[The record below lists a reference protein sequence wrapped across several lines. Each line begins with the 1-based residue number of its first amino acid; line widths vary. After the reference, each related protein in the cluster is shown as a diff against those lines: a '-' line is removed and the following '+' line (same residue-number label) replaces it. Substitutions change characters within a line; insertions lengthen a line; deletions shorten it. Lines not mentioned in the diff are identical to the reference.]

1 MEIPKD
7 TKATIRKAKGTF
19 YEKRTQASA
28 GTVNKFI
35 EEQCVKASLRKT
47 PNLNTRRAYNWE
59 RASRQLYRGKPIM
72 WDGRLINP
80 PILKIK

>member
-7 TKATIRKAKGTF
+7 TFKTIRKAKGTY

-35 EEQCVKASLRKT
+35 EEQCAKAHLKRT
-47 PNLNTRRAYNWE
+47 PNLNTKRAYNWE
-59 RASRQLYRGKPIM
+59 RVSRKLYRGKPIM